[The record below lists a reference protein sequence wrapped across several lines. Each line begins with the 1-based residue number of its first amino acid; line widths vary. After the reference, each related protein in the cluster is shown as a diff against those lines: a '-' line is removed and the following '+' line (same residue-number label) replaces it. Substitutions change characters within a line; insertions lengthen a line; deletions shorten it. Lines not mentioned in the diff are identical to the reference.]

1 MAKLKEKSKNSGNKQ
16 LLLLDTEGRNRHS
29 AELDTMSSIDI
40 AVLMNKQDMKV
51 PYAMRRV
58 LPNIARAIDSV
69 VKSIE
74 RGGRLFYVGAGTS
87 GRLGALDASECPP
100 TFSTPPEMVQY
111 IIAGGHSALDSATEK
126 SEDSIEQGAADM
138 AARHPTRLDTV
149 VGLTASGR
157 TPYTLAALEFASS
170 RGATTVGVTC
180 NRKSEF
186 AQLVD
191 IPIEVNVGPEVL
203 SGSTRLK
210 AGTAQKLV
218 CNMITTGAM
227 AKLGFVYGNLM
238 VNVHLK
244 NEKLFERG
252 IGILMKASGVN
263 REVAEHA
270 LRDSELRVP
279 VALVML
285 KTGMDAKTAE
295 KRLLKEH
302 GNVRK
307 AIASEGAVD

>member
-1 MAKLKEKSKNSGNKQ
+1 MIKSKLKIFKAGEKQ
-16 LLLLDTEGRNRHS
+16 LLSLATEGRNRFS
-29 AELDTMSSIDI
+29 DELDTMSALDI
-40 AVLMNKQDMKV
+40 ALLMNKQDMKV

-58 LPNIARAIDSV
+58 LPQIARAIDSV
-69 VKSIE
+69 VRSIE

-100 TFSTPPEMVQY
+100 TFNTPPDMVQY

-126 SEDSIEQGAADM
+126 SEDSHEEGAADM
-138 AARHPTRLDTV
+138 AAKHPTRLDTV

-170 RGATTVGVTC
+170 RGSTTVGVTC
-180 NRKSEF
+180 NQNSEIG
-186 AQLVD
+186 QVVD
-191 IPIEVNVGPEVL
+191 IPIVVNVGPEVL

-227 AKLGFVYGNLM
+227 ARLGFVYGNLM

-252 IGILMKASGVN
+252 IGILMKACGVN

-270 LRDSELRVP
+270 LRDSELHVP

-285 KTGMDAKTAE
+285 KTGEDAKVAE
-295 KRLLKEH
+295 GLLKKSH

-307 AIASEGAVD
+307 AIASDGLID

>member
-1 MAKLKEKSKNSGNKQ
+1 
-16 LLLLDTEGRNRHS
+16 
-29 AELDTMSSIDI
+29 
-40 AVLMNKQDMKV
+40 
-51 PYAMRRV
+51 
-58 LPNIARAIDSV
+58 
-69 VKSIE
+69 
-74 RGGRLFYVGAGTS
+74 
-87 GRLGALDASECPP
+87 
-100 TFSTPPEMVQY
+100 MVQY

-126 SEDSIEQGAADM
+126 SEDSYEQGAAEM

-180 NRKSEF
+180 NKKSEIGMV
-186 AQLVD
+186 VD
-191 IPIEVNVGPEVL
+191 IPIEINVGPEVL

-218 CNMITTGAM
+218 CNMISTGAM
-227 AKLGFVYGNLM
+227 SRLGFVYGNLM

-252 IGILMKASGVN
+252 VGILMNASKVN
-263 REVAEHA
+263 REIAEHA
-270 LRDSELRVP
+270 LRESELKVP
-279 VALVML
+279 VALIML
-285 KTGMDAKTAE
+285 KTGVDPKTAE
-295 KRLLKEH
+295 LRLKKNH

-307 AIASEGAVD
+307 AIASDEI